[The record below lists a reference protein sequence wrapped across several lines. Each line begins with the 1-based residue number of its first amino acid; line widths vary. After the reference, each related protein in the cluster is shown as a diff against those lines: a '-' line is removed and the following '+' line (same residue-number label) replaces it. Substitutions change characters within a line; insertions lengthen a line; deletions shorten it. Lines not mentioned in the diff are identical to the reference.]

1 MANENIFQQVIK
13 PVTPKV
19 LAQERIYVHVPQA
32 SVTNKGIATY
42 DATQFQV
49 NGGVVKIRQND
60 PMAIPT
66 IIQIDKDDFVYEN
79 GVVEINWSYAH
90 DKSGSARTNGY
101 GLIKIADNSEN
112 YLKYTD
118 DGLLA
123 LDTDKLDTKYISAA
137 NLNNKLDASYK
148 TDNSVI
154 KLSYET
160 DDNKYG
166 SFNMLVADN
175 EEDSNAIAL
184 ITTNIN
190 SNDST
195 IGVPNGQIILSTM
208 DSKGINQI
216 NLAAGSIDIYNT
228 AGINIS
234 TTSTKINGAE
244 LVVGKHTFNE
254 TTTEVGYREQNQ
266 GGLELVVTETDSTNS
281 KLYQQVLTV
290 TSRGTIYYAEDKK
303 NDKHSMV
310 IIGFEGAGII
320 DDNLGF
326 HSFATLDEVNSKIQD
341 IVSINIRNIDKNAI
355 EATTGNVQAIATAY
369 IVNNLGRQPKDYD
382 GLFITL
388 TDQKNDVVEFAYFN
402 EIWINTGLNGV
413 DLSNYVTKDEMPKA
427 NNGEDTTSTLD
438 TLKVDGV
445 NYKLGGGEVDGTTIV
460 KTSENKLQVVG
471 MTNGTEEITA
481 SDIISALTIE
491 RL

>member
-32 SVTNKGIATY
+32 SLTNKGIATY

-49 NGGVVKIRQND
+49 NDGVVKIRQND
-60 PMAIPT
+60 PTAIPT
-66 IIQIDKDDFVYEN
+66 IIRIDKDDFVYEN
-79 GVVEINWSYAH
+79 GIVEINWPYAH

-123 LDTDKLDTKYISAA
+123 LDTDKLDTKYISAT
-137 NLNNKLDASYK
+137 NLNNKLDARYK
-148 TDNSVI
+148 TDNSVV
-154 KLSYET
+154 KLSYEA

-166 SFNMLVADN
+166 SFSVVAADN
-175 EEDSNAIAL
+175 EEDTNVTAL
-184 ITTNIN
+184 ITANIN

-244 LVVGKHTFNE
+244 LIVGKHTFDNV
-254 TTTEVGYREQNQ
+254 TTEVGYRDSVSS
-266 GGLELVVTETDSTNS
+266 GLDLTITKTDSVGAE
-281 KLYQQVLTV
+281 LYQNILTI
-290 TSRGTIYYAEDKK
+290 TSSGAMCYIEDTK
-303 NDKHSMV
+303 NDKHSL
-310 IIGFEGAGII
+310 IGISYEGAGII

-326 HSFATLDEVNSKIQD
+326 HPFATLDEVNSKIQD
-341 IVSINIRNIDKNAI
+341 IVSINIRNVDKTAI
-355 EATTGNVQAIATAY
+355 EATTDTVQSVATDY

-388 TDQKNDVVEFAYFN
+388 TDKKNDVVEFAYFN

-460 KTSENKLQVVG
+460 KTTENKLQVVG